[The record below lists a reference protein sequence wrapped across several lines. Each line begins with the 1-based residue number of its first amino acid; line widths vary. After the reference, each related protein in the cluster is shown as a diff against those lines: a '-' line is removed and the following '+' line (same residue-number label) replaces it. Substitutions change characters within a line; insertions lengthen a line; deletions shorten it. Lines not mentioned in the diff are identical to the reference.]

1 MSVDIDVKN
10 LLKKVVDN
18 LISKYKPRKI
28 ILFGSYVSQ
37 KHTEDSDID
46 LLVVIEDTSNFK
58 FRHKLIDDFS
68 IPIHL
73 IFISNDEFI
82 ETKDV
87 IGGIAYPAFKDG
99 EILYEES

>member
-18 LISKYKPRKI
+18 LISEYKPRKI
-28 ILFGSYVSQ
+28 ILFGSYACK
-37 KHTEDSDID
+37 KHTDDSDID

-58 FRHKLIDDFS
+58 SRHKLIDDFS

-99 EILYEES
+99 EIIYEES